1 MVFLVLD
8 LVKQR
13 TRSETCNILVLKCL
27 GPIESSKIVIMTP
40 MPITKLGFSLG
51 IMP

>member
-1 MVFLVLD
+1 MAILILSFTRLG
-8 LVKQR
+8 

-27 GPIESSKIVIMTP
+27 GHVEPNSVMIVSPKPIM
-40 MPITKLGFSLG
+40 KLGFGFS